1 MAPRC
6 RRYPLPLP
14 RSSTGS
20 GSRRFIS
27 SPVDSS
33 VAAGSG
39 VAGAKGSTSKAL
51 NSGVAWY
58 AGIRGKLY
66 ERKYGSD
73 FYKWGS
79 GASLGGVRH
88 ARVAS
93 MPAVGA
99 KFDAKPEDCIEVS
112 VDGKDVTVAKGMTVL
127 QACEVAGVDIPRF
140 CYHPRLSI
148 AGNCRMCLVEVEKTP
163 KPVASC
169 AMPALP
175 GMKIKTTT
183 PLVKKAREGV
193 MEFLLINHPLDCPIC
208 DQGGECDLQDQSMVY
223 GSDRGRFIE
232 AKRSVTDKNL
242 GPLVKTVMT
251 RCIQCTRCVRFA
263 SEIAGVQDL
272 GVLGRGG
279 AEEIG
284 TYVEKLMVSELS
296 GNVIDICPVGALTSK
311 PSAFTVRS
319 WELKSTESVDVSDA
333 IGANIR
339 VDSRGPEVMRVI
351 PRLNEEVNEE
361 WISDKA
367 RFAYDG
373 LKRQRLNEPLIR
385 REGQLEPISWPQALK
400 TVAEAALKVNPDE
413 MAAIAGK
420 LSDAESMMAL
430 KDFMNRLG
438 CERLWVEGNS
448 EDTVADLRSN
458 YLVNSTIAGLENT
471 DACLLVGTELR
482 IEAPL
487 LNHRL
492 RKAVRNSRAKVGV
505 IGPETE
511 LHLKAEH
518 LGNSTD
524 ILASIAEG
532 KHPFA
537 QTLSSAKFP
546 TIIVGSGVLQR
557 SDKEAVLAAVQ
568 TIAHKANVI
577 REDWNGYNFL
587 LLNAAQAAGLDLGF
601 VPGSRAP
608 VGDKKS
614 IKFLYLLGADDLTP
628 EDIPAD
634 AFVVYQGHHGDR
646 SAYRADVILPGVAYT
661 EKEGTYEN
669 TEGRT
674 QQTSPAV
681 PTVGDARD
689 DWKIIRALSE
699 IAGVK
704 LPYDTL
710 NGVRARM
717 LAVAPNLFRVDELEP
732 ATPLPKESL
741 PETKGK
747 LDSSPF
753 KRAVENFYMTDPISR
768 ASKTMAQCTAAY
780 GRS

>member
-20 GSRRFIS
+20 GSRRFS
-27 SPVDSS
+27 FSPVDSS
-33 VAAGSG
+33 SAAESG
-39 VAGAKGSTSKAL
+39 VAGSTSRAL
-51 NSGVAWY
+51 HSGVAWY
-58 AGIRGKLY
+58 AGIRGKFY
-66 ERKYGSD
+66 EGKQSSD

-79 GASLGGVRH
+79 GLSLGGVRH

-93 MPAVGA
+93 MAAVGA
-99 KFDAKPEDCIEVS
+99 KFEAKPEDCIEVS
-112 VDGKDVTVAKGMTVL
+112 VDGKDVTIAKGMTVL

-232 AKRSVTDKNL
+232 AKRSVVDKNL

-284 TYVEKLMVSELS
+284 TYVERLMVSELS
-296 GNVIDICPVGALTSK
+296 GNVIDICPVGALTAK
-311 PSAFTVRS
+311 PSAFTARS
-319 WELKSTESVDVSDA
+319 WELKSTESIDVSDA

-339 VDSRGPEVMRVI
+339 IDSRGPEVMRI
-351 PRLNEEVNEE
+351 LPRLNEEVNEE

-385 REGQLEPISWPQALK
+385 SADGQLEPVSWARALK
-400 TVAEAALKVNPDE
+400 TVAEAALKVNPDQ

-420 LSDAESMMAL
+420 LSDAEAMMAL
-430 KDFMNRLG
+430 KDLMNRLG
-438 CERLWVEGNS
+438 CERLWVEGNG

-492 RKAVRNSRAKVGV
+492 RKAVRNLRAKVGV
-505 IGPETE
+505 VGPETE
-511 LHLKAEH
+511 LHFKAEH
-518 LGNSTD
+518 LGNNAEV
-524 ILASIAEG
+524 LASIAEG

-537 QTLSSAKFP
+537 QTLSKAKFP
-546 TIIVGSGVLQR
+546 SIVVGSGVLQR

-568 TIAHKANVI
+568 TISQNANVI
-577 REDWNGYNFL
+577 RDDWNGYNFV

-601 VPGSRAP
+601 VPGSRAT
-608 VGDKKS
+608 VGDKSS

-628 EDIPAD
+628 EDIPVD

-646 SAYRADVILPGVAYT
+646 SAYRADVILPGVAYS
-661 EKEGTYEN
+661 EKEGTFEN

-699 IAGVK
+699 LAGVK

-741 PETKGK
+741 PEVKAK
-747 LDSSPF
+747 LESSPF
-753 KRAVENFYMTDPISR
+753 KRAIENFYMTDPISR
-768 ASKTMAQCTAAY
+768 ASKTMAQSTAAFS
-780 GRS
+780 RS